1 MVSTAREA
9 HINNSLIHA
18 LKNMGYS
25 GRIAITA
32 HIGADKSDEL
42 AQANADLVM
51 MPYADAARQAA
62 ERLLQQL
69 TPVISQ

>member
-1 MVSTAREA
+1 VVSTAREA

-51 MPYADAARQAA
+51 MPYADVHARWPSACYSS
-62 ERLLQQL
+62 LLR
-69 TPVISQ
+69 